1 MSINTENVAKI
12 RVTDQSS
19 TIQAVDSVEKQQA
32 LQLLSKFDVEYTSD
46 RTKAKHYPLDDLVGS
61 GGDFDSKVATA
72 SQALW
77 LTLTH
82 HLQNAINS
90 AGDKG
95 EEKIGKVYVTNS
107 NRFNVTN
114 NSNDVKLYLF
124 VYESDQGTELMGEIN
139 FGIEIY

>member
-1 MSINTENVAKI
+1 MQTNIENVAKI

-19 TIQAVDSVEKQQA
+19 TIQAADSVEKQQA
-32 LQLLSKFDVEYTSD
+32 FQLLSKFDVEYTSD

-61 GGDFDSKVATA
+61 DGDFDSKVAA
-72 SQALW
+72 VSQTLW

-90 AGDKG
+90 ASEKVK
-95 EEKIGKVYVTNS
+95 EKIGKVYVTNS

-114 NSNDVKLYLF
+114 NSNEVKLYLF
-124 VYESDQGTELMGEIN
+124 VYESDTGTELMSEIN
-139 FGIEIY
+139 FGVEIY